1 MMKIGRT
8 GMYGGKNYVFDHRDP
23 KTGEVWS
30 DDLPVYGSDNGKKI
44 VGYGKWVDPKKI
56 KWLD

>member
-1 MMKIGRT
+1 MKIGRT

-30 DDLPVYGSDNGKKI
+30 DDLPVYGGDNGKKI

-56 KWLD
+56 KWL

>member
-1 MMKIGRT
+1 MMKIGRK
-8 GMYGGKNYVFDHRDP
+8 GYYSGKEFVFDHRDP

-30 DDLPVYGSDNGKKI
+30 DDLPIYNADGKV

-56 KWLD
+56 KWVD

>member
-30 DDLPVYGSDNGKKI
+30 DDLPVYGGDNGKKV